1 MSAVGVTQLRVAR
14 SEWTKLR
21 SLPSTAWCLLSTL
34 ALVVGFGVVYSGVR
48 AARPPRTAESA
59 AAFDPT
65 SVSLSG
71 IYLAQIAVGV
81 LGVLL
86 MSGEYATGG
95 VRTTFTAVPRRLPVL
110 WGKATVYAVTVLVVC
125 VPASVTAFLAGQSIL
140 SGAHLSTTWHEP
152 GVARAVVGGALY
164 LTAVGLFGVGLGA
177 LVRNTAGSVAA
188 LLGALFAPQIV
199 VAFLPESW
207 QDTVYRYL
215 PAPAGTAVTTVHTDP
230 QSLAPWTGLGVLC
243 LYAAVL
249 IGLAA
254 WRTRRRDV

>member
-1 MSAVGVTQLRVAR
+1 MTAGVTQVRVVR

-21 SLPSTAWCLLSTL
+21 SLPSTAWCLLATL
-34 ALVVGFGVVYSGVR
+34 ALVVGFGVVYSLARVT
-48 AARPPRTAESA
+48 RPPRTPESL

-86 MSGEYATGG
+86 VSGEYANGG

-110 WGKATVYAVTVLVVC
+110 WGKAIVYGVTVLVVC
-125 VPASVTAFLAGQSIL
+125 VPATVAAFLAGQSIL
-140 SGAHLSTTWHEP
+140 SSAHLDTSVHQP
-152 GVARAVVGGALY
+152 GVDRAVVGAALY
-164 LTAVGLFGVGLGA
+164 LAAVGLLGLALGA

-199 VAFLPESW
+199 LAFLPETW
-207 QDTVYRYL
+207 QDSVYRYL
-215 PAPAGTAVTTVHTDP
+215 PAPAGTVVTTVRTDP
-230 QSLAPWTGLGVLC
+230 HSLGPWTGLGVLC
-243 LYAAVL
+243 LYTAVL
-249 IGLAA
+249 LGLAA
-254 WRTRRRDV
+254 WRTARRDV